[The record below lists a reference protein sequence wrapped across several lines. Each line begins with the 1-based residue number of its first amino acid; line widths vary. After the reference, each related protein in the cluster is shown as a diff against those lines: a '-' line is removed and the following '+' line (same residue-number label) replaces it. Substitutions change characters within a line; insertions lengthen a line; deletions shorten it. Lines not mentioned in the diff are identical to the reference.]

1 MNRNPDVQLRFPYQ
15 VPVKGQRLRLVLRGL
30 IVLAAPDDGDSQAT
44 TAHLQ
49 AAGLRVEV
57 DDIGLVSFPVA
68 DLRGVLDLPPR
79 VVVLADQGV
88 EALLNLLRGL
98 QQNDTV
104 IVSKD
109 TNEVLNL
116 SWVSPTGECNEPL
129 AATAA
134 AALLALNV
142 PVVADPATW
151 TLIHS
156 ASVLPVV
163 RARARVNLDG
173 FIEITTPVAQQLES
187 LPIRGLFR
195 VDESRFGIPLSCI
208 EELDQLPGLAWD
220 GPRPSSDIA
229 PPIAGEVPLVLS
241 AASRAQ
247 LRLLVD
253 RLSLSR
259 SQAVVWPRGSGRRV
273 FCLAA
278 TEALDAF
285 PLLVLCL
292 PSRLWLWHRHLDL
305 AGRRAQ
311 HSDLAAD
318 VRVLP
323 YTQLAAVEV
332 GSPAGIIL
340 DDLEVALGTIPGL
353 SNTLRRLDGSV
364 DTVRLS
370 CSSALPTTPTSLLSY
385 FSSLRPVE
393 FRDDLPAAARY
404 PAPVEENLRRHGE
417 VYVLEHHA
425 VADTSTFR
433 RSSVD
438 VVDCTEI
445 LSRAL
450 DSQPD
455 LLGASMRARRER
467 AELLLRWCS
476 EGTDGVLS
484 PKIGRAVQ
492 LTKEHLRNGQ
502 TVTVLVGSPR
512 AQRLIEQLVR
522 PSLPE
527 ALRFQVGLPQRGEL
541 CATDAVVVVE
551 YPLSFDALDDFV
563 VAAADSRGPRD
574 VTLLHV
580 QGTIEDRLAVI
591 AAWRS
596 DRHRNTN
603 AITVLREPEIDFL
616 LGHTTLQ
623 VLAELYTPGR

>member
-30 IVLAAPDDGDSQAT
+30 VVFVTSDDGDSQAT
-44 TAHLQ
+44 ASHLQ

-57 DDIGLVSFPVA
+57 DDLGLVSFPVA
-68 DLRGVLDLPPR
+68 DLRGILELPPR
-79 VVVLADQGV
+79 VIVLADERV

-98 QQNDTV
+98 QANDT
-104 IVSKD
+104 IIISKD
-109 TNEVLNL
+109 SNEVLNL
-116 SWVSPTGECNEPL
+116 SWVSPTGERNEPL
-129 AATAA
+129 AVTAA
-134 AALLALNV
+134 AALLVLNV

-151 TLIHS
+151 DFIHS
-156 ASVLPVV
+156 ASVLPVL

-173 FIEITTPVAQQLES
+173 FIEITTPVAQHLES
-187 LPIRGLFR
+187 LPLHGLFR
-195 VDESRFGIPLSCI
+195 IDESRFGIPLSCLR
-208 EELDQLPGLAWD
+208 ELDQIPGLVWD
-220 GPRPSSDIA
+220 GPHPSAYAS
-229 PPIAGEVPLVLS
+229 PPIVGEVPLVLS
-241 AASRAQ
+241 TASRAQ

-253 RLSLSR
+253 RLALSR

-292 PSRLWLWHRHLDL
+292 PSRLWLWHRHLEL

-311 HSDLAAD
+311 YSNLTAD

-323 YTQLAAVEV
+323 YTHMSDVEI
-332 GSPAGIIL
+332 GSPAGLIL
-340 DDLEVALGTIPGL
+340 DDLDVALGTVPGL
-353 SNTLRRLDGSV
+353 STTLHRLDGSV
-364 DTVRLS
+364 DTVRLG
-370 CSSALPTTPTSLLSY
+370 CSTTLPATPTALLSY
-385 FSSLRPVE
+385 FSALRPVE

-417 VYVLEHHA
+417 VYVLKHHA
-425 VADTSTFR
+425 VADTVTFR

-438 VVDCTEI
+438 VVESSPA

-450 DSQPD
+450 GSQPD

-476 EGTDGVLS
+476 EGTDEVLS

-502 TVTVLVGSPR
+502 TVTVLVGSIR
-512 AQRLIEQLVR
+512 AQHLIMQLVR
-522 PSLPE
+522 PAHPE
-527 ALRFQVGLPQRGEL
+527 ALRFQVGPPKRGDL
-541 CATDAVVVVE
+541 CATDAVVILE
-551 YPLSFDALDDFV
+551 YPRSFSALDDFV

-580 QGTIEDRLAVI
+580 QDTIEDRLAVI

-596 DRHRNTN
+596 DHPGRTT
-603 AITVLREPEIDFL
+603 TVLREPEIDFL
-616 LGHTTLQ
+616 LGCALVQ
-623 VLAELYTPGR
+623 ELVKLHATD